1 MTAPFEEPV
10 PDEVLAEREKFWASI
25 VAPDGELI
33 VEQVM
38 RARADYS
45 ALVSRVSKVY
55 MHITG
60 GRMSK
65 TSYTAEGVIEVAD
78 EYIERLI
85 AEAIADHDREL
96 DEAT

>member
-10 PDEVLAEREKFWASI
+10 PDEVLAEWEMFWASI

-38 RARADYS
+38 RELADYS
-45 ALVSRVSKVY
+45 ALMTRVSKVY

-65 TSYTAEGVIEVAD
+65 TNYTAEGVIEVAD
-78 EYIERLI
+78 EHIERLI